1 MKQITILLASAL
13 TLVLSLA
20 ACDNEMETIDRRTV
34 GPEAQAPALYAEYLK
49 ALSAYKASDHFLT
62 YARMENAPEVS
73 TSPRDYLHAM
83 PDSLDYIALMRPLSP
98 FDCED
103 LPGVRAKGTKILLCA
118 DCSVAATAA
127 QAVEDALAQVAA
139 HGLDG
144 LTIYGGSTA
153 PDAALFDKAARAGT
167 FLVFEG
173 DPALVSPESRE
184 KIDLYVRDV
193 TGVNNVFTLQTEVDY
208 MLERVGIPAAKLLLA
223 TTPDSRMDDAALQAQ
238 EALTLVARAVMT
250 YGPLAG
256 LAVYDIGKD
265 YYDPSTNY
273 RRTKAAINLLNP
285 AYN

>member
-1 MKQITILLASAL
+1 
-13 TLVLSLA
+13 
-20 ACDNEMETIDRRTV
+20 
-34 GPEAQAPALYAEYLK
+34 
-49 ALSAYKASDHFLT
+49 
-62 YARMENAPEVS
+62 MENAPEVS